1 MHPRRDGFTIV
12 ELLVSVMILSV
23 SIVYVLNIHTSNR
36 EQIIYISERNKRALS
51 DSLFLDRE
59 VLRHHKDKKSAYDLI
74 ERQVKIKSFESRKI
88 LKKEEREIFIP
99 EEILITP
106 PPDMPGPSAIVNE
119 VKLKGEHSSNYWH
132 FKITNL

>member
-1 MHPRRDGFTIV
+1 MYPRRDGFTIV

-59 VLRHHKDKKSAYDLI
+59 VLQHHKDKKSAYDLI
-74 ERQVKIKSFESRKI
+74 ERQIKIKKFESRKI
-88 LKKEEREIFIP
+88 LKKEKREIFIP

-119 VKLKGEHSSNYWH
+119 IKLKGEHSSNYWH